1 MTDHEPAA
9 AAGEPVDELKRTI
22 ALMLEHDRKGY
33 DIQNLLFHAQKL
45 ADKLVDNPAVSV
57 VAGYQMKDNAR
68 VFYPAEYKPTDTE
81 NFRTVIY
88 ANGDEQEPAAPHYVL
103 RYVDHVGGALGKK
116 HALVSVSDWNAG
128 MSQQVAEQVCDENG
142 RPLEVYPR
150 PIIAQALTAV
160 SEPAPCN

>member
-1 MTDHEPAA
+1 MTDNEHLP

-57 VAGYQMKDNAR
+57 VAGYQMKDDAR

-88 ANGDEQEPAAPHYVL
+88 ANGDEQAPAAPHYVL
-103 RYVDHVGGALGKK
+103 RYVDQVGGPLGKK

-128 MSQQVAEQVCDENG
+128 MSRQVAEQVCDETG

-150 PIIAQALTAV
+150 PILARPATAGV
-160 SEPAPCN
+160 EAAPCN